1 MAIQEAHAGDEAGEG
16 ENYFV
21 SMTDM
26 MVGVLFVFIIM
37 LMAFALNF
45 QQQTDRQEENINV
58 AKEVAEKLDQ
68 LEIQV
73 RSRIDEIREAA
84 ALRSRLLRDL
94 REALITEG
102 LVVEIDEANGVLRL
116 TEAAVQF
123 PPNGSLLENTPKADV
138 GKDSTPKANV
148 GKIARVLAT
157 VLPGYSVCSEGQ
169 ATPCRRST
177 QSAVETV
184 FIEGH
189 TDQSGSD
196 DRNWTLSTE
205 RAVNTYREL
214 TAVSPDLRALRNRT
228 GEEIL
233 SVSGYSSTRQID
245 PGRSPSAYQKN
256 RRIDLRFVMEVD
268 SGSGLQEIRTLV
280 DGMRSEIEKLKR

>member
-1 MAIQEAHAGDEAGEG
+1 
-16 ENYFV
+16 
-21 SMTDM
+21 
-26 MVGVLFVFIIM
+26 
-37 LMAFALNF
+37 
-45 QQQTDRQEENINV
+45 
-58 AKEVAEKLDQ
+58 
-68 LEIQV
+68 
-73 RSRIDEIREAA
+73 
-84 ALRSRLLRDL
+84 L
-94 REALITEG
+94 REALIAEG

-123 PPNGSLLENTPKADV
+123 PSNGSSL
-138 GKDSTPKANV
+138 DSTAKANV
-148 GKIARVLAT
+148 GKIARVLAR

-169 ATPCRRST
+169 ASPCRRAA

-189 TDQSGSD
+189 TDQSGTD
-196 DRNWTLSTE
+196 DRNWSLSTE

-214 TAVSPDLRALRNRT
+214 TAVSSDLRTLRNRR

-245 PGRSPSAYQKN
+245 TDRSPTAYQKN

-268 SGSGLQEIRTLV
+268 SGAGLQEIRSLV
-280 DGMRSEIEKLKR
+280 DGMRQEIEKLKQ

>member
-1 MAIQEAHAGDEAGEG
+1 MVVDEAHGADESGEG

-45 QQQTDRQEENINV
+45 QQQTDRQEENISV

-68 LEIQV
+68 LENRV
-73 RSRIDEIREAA
+73 RIRIDEIREAT

-94 REALITEG
+94 REALIAEG

-123 PPNGSLLENTPKADV
+123 PSNGSFLDNTA
-138 GKDSTPKANV
+138 KANV
-148 GKIARVLAT
+148 GKIARVLGR
-157 VLPGYSVCSEGQ
+157 VLPGYSVCTEGQ
-169 ATPCRRST
+169 VSPCRRST

-189 TDQSGSD
+189 TDQSGTD
-196 DRNWTLSTE
+196 ERNWSLSTE

-214 TAVSPDLRALRNRT
+214 TTVSPDLRTLRNRR

-245 PGRSPSAYQKN
+245 PERSPSAYQKN
-256 RRIDLRFVMEVD
+256 RRIDLRFVMEVEN
-268 SGSGLQEIRTLV
+268 SSGLQEIRALV

>member
-68 LEIQV
+68 LENQV

-94 REALITEG
+94 REALIAEG

-123 PPNGSLLENTPKADV
+123 PSNGSSL
-138 GKDSTPKANV
+138 DSTAKTNV
-148 GKIARVLAT
+148 GKIARVLAR
-157 VLPGYSVCSEGQ
+157 VLPTYSVCSEGQ
-169 ATPCRRST
+169 VSPCRRST

-189 TDQSGSD
+189 TDQSGTD
-196 DRNWTLSTE
+196 DRNWSLSTE

-214 TAVSPDLRALRNRT
+214 TAVSQDLRTLRNRRA
-228 GEEIL
+228 EEIL
-233 SVSGYSSTRQID
+233 SVSGYSSTRQVD
-245 PGRSPSAYQKN
+245 VDRSPTAYQKN

-268 SGSGLQEIRTLV
+268 SGAGLQEIRTLV
-280 DGMRSEIEKLKR
+280 DGMRQEIEKLRR